1 MLFQDAIT
9 ARGFWQGFEF
19 AASAHS
25 MSIAAAGSWLGE
37 GILALNAYRQHNE
50 IPDYYKK
57 MGQNCALG
65 TED

>member
-1 MLFQDAIT
+1 
-9 ARGFWQGFEF
+9 
-19 AASAHS
+19 